1 MDRSIA
7 VAVSSATTT
16 TVTGIFQRHASPRQR
31 PLTGSASGGRW
42 GAENTYPV
50 LYLARPTDSVI
61 VEAYRHLV
69 EPTDGMRPELVEPRR
84 LMTCEVEV
92 TNVLDL
98 RDASNRD
105 KVGLSI
111 LDMTSDVGDYEPC
124 HRVGQAAHQLE
135 LHGILAPAATGVG
148 ETLALFERR
157 LPAEEQPELIDL
169 ATWDGL
175 PADPRPGRSRLD
187 TTLGGAPEGSGDD
200 PGDEALG

>member
-16 TVTGIFQRHASPRQR
+16 TVIGIFQRHASLRQR
-31 PLTGSASGGRW
+31 PLSGSASGGRW

-69 EPTDGMRPELVEPRR
+69 EPTDGMRPDVVEPRR
-84 LMTCEVEV
+84 LVTCEVEV

-98 RDASNRD
+98 RDASNRE

-124 HRVGQAAHQLE
+124 HRVAQAAHQLE

-148 ETLALFERR
+148 ETLAIFERR
-157 LPAEEQPELIDL
+157 LPAEEQPELIDV

-175 PADPRPGRSRLD
+175 PADPRPTRSSGFD
-187 TTLGGAPEGSGDD
+187 ATSGSGSGDG
-200 PGDEALG
+200 PGDEARG

>member
-7 VAVSSATTT
+7 VAVSSAITT

-84 LMTCEVEV
+84 LVTCEVAV

-98 RDASNRD
+98 RDPSNRE

-157 LPAEEQPELIDL
+157 LPAEEQPELIDV
-169 ATWDGL
+169 ATWSGL
-175 PADPRPGRSRLD
+175 PPDPRSHRTSSGDATS
-187 TTLGGAPEGSGDD
+187 GGGSGDG
-200 PGDEALG
+200 PGDAACG

>member
-16 TVTGIFQRHASPRQR
+16 TASGIFQRHASPKQR
-31 PLTGSASGGRW
+31 PLSGSASGGRW

-84 LMTCEVEV
+84 LVTCEVEV

-98 RDASNRD
+98 RDASNRE

-111 LDMTSDVGDYEPC
+111 LDMTSDVGDYGAC
-124 HRVGQAAHQLE
+124 HRVAQAAHQLE

-148 ETLALFERR
+148 ETLAIFERR
-157 LPAEEQPELIDL
+157 LPAEEQPQLIDV

-175 PADPRPGRSRLD
+175 PADPRPQRSRFD
-187 TTLGGAPEGSGDD
+187 TASGGTSDGSGSGSGDD
-200 PGDEALG
+200 ARG

>member
-31 PLTGSASGGRW
+31 PLSGSASGGRW

-84 LMTCEVEV
+84 LVTCEVEV

-98 RDASNRD
+98 RDASNRE

-111 LDMTSDVGDYEPC
+111 LDMTSDVGDYQPC

-157 LPAEEQPELIDL
+157 LPAEEQPELIDV
-169 ATWDGL
+169 ATWSGL
-175 PADPRPGRSRLD
+175 PPDPRPHRASSGDASS
-187 TTLGGAPEGSGDD
+187 GSGSGDG
-200 PGDEALG
+200 PGDAARG